1 LVDDKANDRLLLKLK
16 PYLAPILAGIFP
28 LVTKDGLAEKAM
40 QIFDNVKKEFETVY
54 DESGSIGR
62 RYRRLDESGVPFGV
76 TVDRQTLEDDTV
88 TVRERDGMQQ
98 VRIKSSELPMY
109 LRKATEVSG

>member
-1 LVDDKANDRLLLKLK
+1 
-16 PYLAPILAGIFP
+16 
-28 LVTKDGLAEKAM
+28 
-40 QIFDNVKKEFETVY
+40 VY

-88 TVRERDGMQQ
+88 TVRERDSMQQ
-98 VRIKSSELPMY
+98 VRIKSVELSDY
-109 LRKATEVSG
+109 LSNAKKVD

>member
-1 LVDDKANDRLLLKLK
+1 
-16 PYLAPILAGIFP
+16 
-28 LVTKDGLAEKAM
+28 LVTKDGLAEKAS
-40 QIFDNVKKEFETVY
+40 QIFESVKKDFVAIH

-88 TVRERDGMQQ
+88 TVRERDSMQQ
-98 VRIKSSELPMY
+98 IRIKSSELPSH
-109 LRKATEVSG
+109 LRKAAEVV